1 MKLLKSMIRKP
12 IIITWLVIAI
22 IGFTSSV
29 LHAQTLTSIHGVIK
43 NQETYLPIEGVN
55 IQLHNT
61 NIGTSTNDKG
71 VFELRVNDLPAVL
84 TITHISF
91 FGKQIIATENK
102 VDSMIILLDPRMVTL
117 PEAEISDETY
127 KVFKGS
133 YQEIIDYNFLDTN
146 ILILSY
152 NNNKNRHELIFLDDN
167 FDTINIKDI
176 SYLKKPEQLYKDCMG
191 CCHLLTKDSAYQI
204 YSDYQSTQLIYPIHL
219 DEFYRI
225 LGDCLFETS
234 THIAFKNKA
243 NNNTKKKY
251 AAIDM
256 ADLPSSTSGD
266 EKWKQSFYLINKKTR
281 ESTVLDQVN
290 EWQKKRYAFDHAL
303 FIEKAA
309 ANEMANKSKDA
320 VNHALF
326 VANDSDRNFGD
337 ILRFEEMVYYK
348 PAYQSLQTL
357 NDTIYYF
364 NHLKSQIDIFSVDLV
379 LLKIIHI
386 EYHNQ
391 ENWKPII
398 IVDNE
403 KNKVYTIFT
412 HGVIYSLAEINLR
425 DGLVE
430 EVAKIE
436 KLFPQKIKVNNGRLY
451 FLYKDVNNIWDKRK
465 LYQGELPN

>member
-1 MKLLKSMIRKP
+1 VKLLKSTIRKP

-43 NQETYLPIEGVN
+43 NQDTYLPIEGVN
-55 IQLHNT
+55 IQLQNT

-71 VFELRVNDLPAVL
+71 IFELRIRDLPVVL

-91 FGKQIIATENK
+91 FGKQIIATLNT
-102 VDSMIILLDPRMVTL
+102 VDSMIILLDPRVVTL
-117 PEAEISDETY
+117 TEAEITAETY

-191 CCHLLTKDSAYQI
+191 CCHLLTKDSAYQV
-204 YSDYQSTQLIYPIHL
+204 YSDYKSTQLIYPIHL
-219 DEFYRI
+219 DKFYSI

-243 NNNTKKKY
+243 NNNLKKEY

-256 ADLPSSTSGD
+256 ADLPSFISGD

-290 EWQKKRYAFDHAL
+290 EWQKKRDAFDHAL
-303 FIEKAA
+303 F
-309 ANEMANKSKDA
+309 
-320 VNHALF
+320 
-326 VANDSDRNFGD
+326 VADGSRRHFGD
-337 ILRFEEMVYYK
+337 ILRFAEMVYYK
-348 PAYQSLQTL
+348 PAFQSLQTL

-379 LLKIIHI
+379 LLKSIHV

-391 ENWKPII
+391 KNWKPII
-398 IVDNE
+398 IIDNE
-403 KNKVYTIFT
+403 KSKAYTIFT
-412 HGVIYSLAEINLR
+412 SGAMYSLAEINLR
-425 DGLVE
+425 DGLVK
-430 EVAKIE
+430 EVAKIK
-436 KLFPQKIKVNNGRLY
+436 KLFPQKIKVNNGQLY

-465 LYQGELPN
+465 LYQGELPNL